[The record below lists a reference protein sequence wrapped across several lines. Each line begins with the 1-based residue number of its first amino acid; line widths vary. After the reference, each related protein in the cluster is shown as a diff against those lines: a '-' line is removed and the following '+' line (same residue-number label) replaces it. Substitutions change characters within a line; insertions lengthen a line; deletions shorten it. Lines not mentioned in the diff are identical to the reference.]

1 MNRTL
6 AMSKAENEND
16 VSSKKVSAGTRADA
30 KDRRTDAFRSFALAV
45 AEPGLFFGVS
55 GNGGL
60 PEVEPLRFGKI
71 VFSARLAVGEPVEIL
86 SEDGEA
92 VIAAGVVVGNEGVMA
107 ADTGDAPPTYE
118 IKFAKQSGA
127 EAIESFP
134 LHRLRHQRR
143 RLHHHRSSSTGRLLD
158 LPRV

>member
-1 MNRTL
+1 MQNW
-6 AMSKAENEND
+6 
-16 VSSKKVSAGTRADA
+16 
-30 KDRRTDAFRSFALAV
+30 LAV

-134 LHRLRHQRR
+134 LRRLRRPEDMSGLRPAGQVGGRCAHFDCRFR
-143 RLHHHRSSSTGRLLD
+143 WDGRLAGRLCE
-158 LPRV
+158 LPSRGDAPLTNPSRYANPLPMP